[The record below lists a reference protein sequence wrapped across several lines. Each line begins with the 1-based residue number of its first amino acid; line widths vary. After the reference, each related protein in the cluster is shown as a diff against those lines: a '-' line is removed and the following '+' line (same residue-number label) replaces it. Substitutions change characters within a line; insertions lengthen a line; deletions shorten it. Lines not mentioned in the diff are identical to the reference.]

1 MSIVPIPRR
10 PRRGHG
16 YPTSDGKPMAETER
30 LRDLMLELIHTLKA
44 FYAQTPR
51 VCVSGNMLMFYEQ
64 GNKRK
69 HISPDVFVTKGV
81 EKRERENYL
90 VWEEGQPPHVVIEL
104 TSSSTR
110 SEDTKKKLKLY
121 QDTLK
126 VREYF
131 LFDPN
136 GDYLKPRLQG
146 HRLRKGVYQPIAEVA
161 GRLPSQVL
169 GLHLERDGN
178 TLRLWNPDTNAWL
191 LTPQERIDQGEER
204 AEQAEA
210 RADQAERELERALRE
225 LDELRRRGAR

>member
-1 MSIVPIPRR
+1 
-10 PRRGHG
+10 
-16 YPTSDGKPMAETER
+16 
-30 LRDLMLELIHTLKA
+30 
-44 FYAQTPR
+44 
-51 VCVSGNMLMFYEQ
+51 
-64 GNKRK
+64 
-69 HISPDVFVTKGV
+69 VFVTKGV

-104 TSSSTR
+104 TSSSTK

-191 LTPQERIDQGEER
+191 LTPQERIEQGEKR
-204 AEQAEA
+204 AQQEAEA
-210 RADQAERELERALRE
+210 RQKAERELERALRE
-225 LDELRRRGAR
+225 LDELRRRGAK